1 MLQHAFHKLI
11 HLVSKTILLS
21 LVGCGLV
28 SPCSAYVYA
37 EFSDCQ
43 SKESWQLALGHLV
56 THASEQCDKPYL
68 QWQGDNEDAW
78 YQRALLDPNIVWLS
92 RNSQAAIAHSSAAEQ
107 ANAGSTGGW
116 HTQYLGLD
124 HQPSCLGVTIVV
136 VDTGV
141 DAEHP
146 ALEQALAVNEQETYN
161 ASDDDNDG
169 FCDNRIGWN
178 QLGSY
183 NANLPEPDETCKQLS
198 DNYND
203 YRMTDLGGH
212 GTHVT
217 GLIAGNPVLDTRTDL
232 TDSQQAH
239 KQNSLGIC
247 GEAKVVMINMLGAW
261 PNFGG
266 SSVHIE
272 NAMRYIEHLVAQQPN
287 ERFVINHS
295 WTISDGQLASLER
308 FQRLGQNPN
317 VLMVAAA
324 GNSGRFL
331 DGADLT
337 SVRSMPAALNQRNLN
352 MLSVGNLCETGSNCL
367 LNRFSNHGWQ
377 SVDLAMPGTNVASTW
392 RNSSYAAQTGTSMA
406 APLATGLASWL
417 WTQHPN
423 LTASQVKA
431 SLMSGVDFQS
441 VYPVRYAGA
450 INTDQLISAPVPV
463 AVFNITEQAGAWLL
477 AGKGLAQVDRATW
490 NGQSVSFGAGE
501 QISFEKRP
509 AGRLAL
515 YRGERQVA
523 SIWLSPSVEVPQD
536 ISWQIERQRVGV
548 SWQPEAAISQ
558 VQLQQLIDDEWTTI
572 EQTAAQTHYTLSAQV
587 YQAQWQ
593 TFRLVAISNGL
604 DAYGEAESVQVI
616 SEQAYSTL
624 QSRVNWQTLALASL
638 TATETQTF
646 ELSTSPSGQL
656 SLTSADE
663 GISLQGSQLE
673 VNALLAPE
681 SVQLTAVAD
690 GYDASNASFSTA
702 FFDDARRFNQA
713 PYSDLLWPIS
723 MKGLQLRRNIITGQ
737 RFAWGV
743 LPVTDGSARLTLEPL
758 KEDLTLY
765 LANANGWVLGVDE
778 SASQYWQMSI
788 DDASELDLDNNPAT
802 VTLAVMVTAPA
813 ELEQDLRC
821 FIATALIDDA
831 RQLEALRHV
840 RDRWLPNSLISYYYH
855 QSPFWLSAMA
865 HRPLL
870 RQFVAVLVTLLAE
883 LYLWR
888 WALVL
893 LVIWMFLRQK
903 KWLPN

>member
-1 MLQHAFHKLI
+1 MLQRAFHKMI

-28 SPCSAYVYA
+28 VPCNAYVYA

-43 SKESWQLALGHLV
+43 SKESWQLALGNLV

-68 QWQGDNEDAW
+68 QWQGENEDAW
-78 YQRALLDPNIVWLS
+78 YQRALRDPNIVWLS
-92 RNSQAAIAHSSAAEQ
+92 RNSQAAIAGSASFVQAGASSM
-107 ANAGSTGGW
+107 GGW
-116 HTQYLGLD
+116 HVQYLGLN
-124 HQPSCLGVTIVV
+124 QQASCLGATIVV

-146 ALEQALAVNEQETYN
+146 ALVQALAVNERETYN
-161 ASDDDNDG
+161 ASDDDGDG

-183 NANLPEPDETCKQLS
+183 NAALPEPDAICKQLS
-198 DNYND
+198 DTYND
-203 YRMTDLGGH
+203 YRMSDLGGH

-217 GLIAGNPVLDTRTDL
+217 GLIAGQPVLDTRTDL
-232 TDSQQAH
+232 TESQQSH
-239 KQNSLGIC
+239 KQNSLGVC
-247 GEAKVVMINMLGAW
+247 GDAKVVVINMLGAW

-295 WTISDGQLASLER
+295 WTISDGQLAALER

-331 DGADLT
+331 DGADLS

-352 MLSVGNLCETGSNCL
+352 MLSVGNLCELGSNCL

-392 RNSSYAAQTGTSMA
+392 RNSSYASQTGTSMA
-406 APLATGLASWL
+406 APIATGLASWL

-431 SLMSGVDFQS
+431 SLMSGVDYQS

-450 INTDQLISAPVPV
+450 INAEQLISAPVPI
-463 AVFNITEQAGAWLL
+463 AVFNITEQADAWLL
-477 AGKGLAQVDRATW
+477 GGEGLAQVDRATW
-490 NGQSVSFGAGE
+490 NGQS
-501 QISFEKRP
+501 ISFAAADQLSIDKRP

-515 YRGERQVA
+515 FSGDRQVA
-523 SIWLSPSVEVPQD
+523 SMWLAPNVEAPQD

-548 SWQPEAAISQ
+548 SWQPDAAISQ
-558 VQLQQLIDDEWTTI
+558 VQLQQQIDDEWTTI
-572 EQTAAQTHYTLSAQV
+572 AQTTGLANHTLSALV

-593 TFRLVAISNGL
+593 TFRLLATSNGL
-604 DAYGEAESVQVI
+604 DAYGEPELVQVI

-638 TATETQTF
+638 TPTETQIF
-646 ELSTSPSGQL
+646 ELSTAPSGQL
-656 SLTSADE
+656 SVVSADA
-663 GISLQGSQLE
+663 GISLQANQLE
-673 VNALLAPE
+673 VNALLAPA

-690 GYDASNASFSTA
+690 GYGATDASFSLT

-723 MKGLQLRRNIITGQ
+723 MQGLQLRRNILTGQ
-737 RFAWGV
+737 QFAWGV

-758 KEDLTLY
+758 REDLTLY
-765 LANANGWVLGVDE
+765 LANTNGWVLGVDE

-788 DDASELDLDNNPAT
+788 DDASVLDLDNNPAT

-813 ELEQDLRC
+813 EIEQDLRC
-821 FIATALIDDA
+821 FIATALIDNA
-831 RQLEALRHV
+831 RQLEALRQV
-840 RDRWLPNSLISYYYH
+840 RDRWLPQSLINYYYH
-855 QSPFWLSAMA
+855 QSPFWLAA
-865 HRPLL
+865 IEQRPLL
-870 RQFVAVLVTLLAE
+870 RQLSALLVIILAE

-888 WALVL
+888 WALLVL
-893 LVIWMFLRQK
+893 IFWMFLRQK
-903 KWLPN
+903 KWLPK